1 MIKLMF
7 LKVLILIRQVHHL
20 SLVIFLD
27 KGFKFQPSVCNG
39 SHNVS
44 MFMKPKS
51 TVISNIR
58 AGLTIVVLL
67 MELAKVKP

>member
-1 MIKLMF
+1 M
-7 LKVLILIRQVHHL
+7 
-20 SLVIFLD
+20 IFLD